1 MKLKPGFSVGFWQM
15 LLFVII
21 FLAMLITASAGLG
34 FSIIHTRR
42 TKFLQT
48 KNPNQIEPTYKSLFA
63 PNDAEMRAFEQ
74 VEKLKA
80 EAEKAE
86 SANRVLYEKA
96 EKLSGIKKV
105 WLENPNK
112 KNTIELLFLAAQSE
126 SAKTFSETA
135 KSVIQIWRAGKLES
149 LTANDLAQLAESHLW
164 LLPQQERTSGAVFW
178 LKQEIADLR
187 RKSEGKSME
196 S

>member
-1 MKLKPGFSVGFWQM
+1 MTITVG
-15 LLFVII
+15 L
-21 FLAMLITASAGLG
+21 SAVLG
-34 FSIIHTRR
+34 FSFLHKRR
-42 TKFLQT
+42 AKSLQT
-48 KNPNQIEPTYKSLFA
+48 TNPNLIEPPLYKSLFA
-63 PNDAEMRAFEQ
+63 PKEAEIRLFEQ
-74 VEKLKA
+74 ADKLKA

-86 SANRVLYEKA
+86 SANKDFSAKA
-96 EKLSGIKKV
+96 EQLSELNKV

-135 KSVIQIWRAGKLES
+135 KSVIQVWRAGKLNG

-187 RKSEGKSME
+187 RKSEETSKK
-196 S
+196 